1 MILCCI
7 QFALALNVTLI
18 VSLTVS
24 CALALLLTPTLATAP
39 LESFKISKFQNFVS
53 SVSDF
58 QKFKISKFSK
68 LC

>member
-1 MILCCI
+1 MTLCCI

-39 LESFKISKFQNFVS
+39 LESFKISKF
-53 SVSDF
+53 
-58 QKFKISKFSK
+58 
-68 LC
+68 CE